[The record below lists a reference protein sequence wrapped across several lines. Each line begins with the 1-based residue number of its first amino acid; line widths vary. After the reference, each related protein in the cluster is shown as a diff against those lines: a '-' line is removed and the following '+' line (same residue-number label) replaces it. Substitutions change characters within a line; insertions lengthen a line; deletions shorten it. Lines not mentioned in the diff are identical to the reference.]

1 MKAASSGDTLVG
13 GDARSEFTFITLV
26 EVAGKYNRTELH
38 AEVADEQQ
46 ERDANRPP
54 LDTLVVD
61 VNICDCEIGAR
72 WVGRSAELA
81 GNHHSLDGPRR
92 IPERERDLDRRTR
105 GVARES
111 ILVEQ
116 HGAMVLGDHVEVL
129 GQGTVGHEARPLLY
143 ADHMPRDIRGA
154 WPACSGP
161 TFLQG
166 QDSKRGSEACLSD
179 VDSADPG
186 GGRVPASK

>member
-72 WVGRSAELA
+72 WVGRSAEYA

-105 GVARES
+105 EVARES

-129 GQGTVGHEARPLLY
+129 GQGTVGHEARPLFVRRSHATGHSLRCE
-143 ADHMPRDIRGA
+143 DNILGSEPRASPGLQERISRK
-154 WPACSGP
+154 P
-161 TFLQG
+161 TERLIQELG
-166 QDSKRGSEACLSD
+166 SSRSSKR
-179 VDSADPG
+179 
-186 GGRVPASK
+186 